1 MEISRRPRAVSQTTT
16 RNENRLTMKCQEC
29 GSIGDGLSFCT
40 ECGTFIPMTLELDD
54 DPWDEFWDG
63 EPCRR

>member
-1 MEISRRPRAVSQTTT
+1 MSDENPLRMECP
-16 RNENRLTMKCQEC
+16 EC

-54 DPWDEFWDG
+54 QWDGYWDG